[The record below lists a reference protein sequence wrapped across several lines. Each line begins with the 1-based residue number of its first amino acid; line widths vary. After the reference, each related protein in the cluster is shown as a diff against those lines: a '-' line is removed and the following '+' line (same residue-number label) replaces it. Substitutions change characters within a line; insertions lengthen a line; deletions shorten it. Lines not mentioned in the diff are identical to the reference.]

1 MCMSHRLE
9 VIATPIFYITC
20 NKAKIS
26 TPKISNGFPPWWQ
39 ERLPPKIKIFGPI
52 IFEMFVNGHSV
63 NARTHKREVIKPAK
77 QSWGGA

>member
-26 TPKISNGFPPWWQ
+26 TPKISNGFPPWVAGKAATKN
-39 ERLPPKIKIFGPI
+39 ENFRPNS
-52 IFEMFVNGHSV
+52 FEMFVNGHSV